1 MRDEYDFT
9 KGTRGKFYRPDAK
22 LNLPIYLEGEVMEFV
37 EKIAEIKGTD
47 MSTVV
52 NKLIRGDMLI
62 SDTSDK
68 ME

>member
-22 LNLPIYLEGEVMEFV
+22 LNLPIYLEDEVMEFV
-37 EKIAEIKGTD
+37 EKIAEKKGTD

-62 SDTSDK
+62 SDT